1 MLFPFLLPV
10 RSLHVPYQQHFH
22 SGNCRTYCSHDNKAR
37 DCNPFQTQYWD
48 SLRADHSFF
57 LHSRYESVVGTGRE
71 EIVLEEEKEK
81 ALTLL
86 MNHYHPVSVK
96 FNPKFVH
103 MTQCMKIIVNDMTA
117 KRAMPKKNTLDYKVM
132 QFQGEVRSPHM
143 YEEKNRS

>member
-1 MLFPFLLPV
+1 MLYTRVSGIKAHRLAFKIFETKL
-10 RSLHVPYQQHFH
+10 SL
-22 SGNCRTYCSHDNKAR
+22 S
-37 DCNPFQTQYWD
+37 
-48 SLRADHSFF
+48 
-57 LHSRYESVVGTGRE
+57 
-71 EIVLEEEKEK
+71 EEEKEK